1 MFEPFFTTKPVGQGT
16 GLGLSTSYAIV
27 REHRGTIEC
36 ESELGRG
43 TRMSVFLPVHGARGR
58 VRPPTPVAMPAL
70 TAAHVLLVEDEA
82 AIRKVVRRLLES
94 VGHRVTAVGGTREA
108 VAWVAE
114 AQARRAKAGPPPQPI
129 DSQVDDVAVVL
140 LDRSMPDGLG
150 ETIIPDLRRHLPN
163 AQILLF
169 TGQDVEPEV
178 AALADGILA
187 KPVTSDDLLR
197 AVESALKAQK

>member
-1 MFEPFFTTKPVGQGT
+1 
-16 GLGLSTSYAIV
+16 
-27 REHRGTIEC
+27 
-36 ESELGRG
+36 
-43 TRMSVFLPVHGARGR
+43 MSVFLPLHGARGR
-58 VRPPTPVAMPAL
+58 VRPATPMAMPTR

-108 VAWVAE
+108 VAWLAE
-114 AQARRAKAGPPPQPI
+114 PR
-129 DSQVDDVAVVL
+129 DVAVVL

-197 AVESALKAQK
+197 AVEGALKARK